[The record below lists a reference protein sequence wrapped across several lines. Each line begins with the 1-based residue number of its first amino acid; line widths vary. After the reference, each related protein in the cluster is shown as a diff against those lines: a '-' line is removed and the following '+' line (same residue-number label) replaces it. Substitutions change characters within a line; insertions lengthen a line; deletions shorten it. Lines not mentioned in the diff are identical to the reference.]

1 MGRKFSFDLFRL
13 NIVDVNDL
21 FLSGSDH
28 RLRGNDSI
36 DEVFKKS
43 CDSAFD
49 KEQETSSAKYKWS
62 LRYYNNYSN
71 SLEERWFIS
80 VVLARSVLEKDGLI
94 VTDEGISTGSSSS
107 YPPLASTMV
116 VFLDMNRHLVA
127 VEHSGELNQVAWK
140 YFLEQI
146 LGDVALSLGKSST
159 LNLEPVPEQH
169 EIISL
174 FKSFDKI
181 TRFKATLRIPNP
193 ELTRYTESLFEDL
206 KNSDIREYTQDM
218 KNPNGLSKSENAR
231 PFATAVLAQQGYKK
245 GDIHLEGYRNDGF
258 EKVTSGSVASRGAIK
273 SLKDFV
279 RGLSANAKAKET
291 RSVLQQIA
299 REIDRIHPK
308 EVLIENE

>member
-1 MGRKFSFDLFRL
+1 VGRKFSFDLFRL

-107 YPPLASTMV
+107 YPPLATGNVPSWLATGAWLYV
-116 VFLDMNRHLVA
+116 LLRVLHSIIHCTYNRVYHRLAVFMASFGLLVA
-127 VEHSGELNQVAWK
+127 MWVS
-140 YFLEQI
+140 FF
-146 LGDVALSLGKSST
+146 
-159 LNLEPVPEQH
+159 
-169 EIISL
+169 ISL
-174 FKSFDKI
+174 ATKS
-181 TRFKATLRIPNP
+181 A
-193 ELTRYTESLFEDL
+193 
-206 KNSDIREYTQDM
+206 
-218 KNPNGLSKSENAR
+218 A
-231 PFATAVLAQQGYKK
+231 
-245 GDIHLEGYRNDGF
+245 
-258 EKVTSGSVASRGAIK
+258 
-273 SLKDFV
+273 
-279 RGLSANAKAKET
+279 
-291 RSVLQQIA
+291 
-299 REIDRIHPK
+299 
-308 EVLIENE
+308 